1 MSKSYNGNIP
11 LPNGWDIACDFDGKI
26 YFIDH
31 INKET
36 TWLDPRDRLVRPNT
50 FADCVGDELPY
61 GWEQC
66 YDSKVGYY
74 YVNHVTQTNQIE
86 DPRQQYRQ
94 LQEHMLKDYLLTAQ
108 EDLLAKQEIFDIKQQ
123 RLLHAQDEYQHLREA
138 LQCLSTCTSSSSLC
152 SMSSLSSGSSGRKY
166 DTELLKAEVAQA
178 HERVAKLKQ
187 ELSQIRTV
195 LHYKEQ
201 GLETLSEVDQQFT
214 DHPTGYSLEQAQ
226 AIMEELKNIQMSLSS
241 GKKEKAELMQCLS
254 KLKDELTRLQPSSS
268 DIMSLSI
275 PSEKLNT
282 ASQTDLSGEVAH
294 LGARL
299 AEMARL
305 RFQYDEK
312 RKHIQRI
319 QQDIADLEDK
329 MTPGQ
334 LESDK
339 DRLLLIQEKEQL
351 LQELRST
358 NIIGWNEF
366 AVASIQEHICKLQ
379 EDICNAKEIAHKTIA
394 DRLKLHEKKNFF
406 IQELSNAIQQITFLE
421 TKLKNLSASTLSMSS
436 SSSLG
441 SLSTSSLSASSLS
454 FTDIYGLPKC
464 SVDPSVQCHVGQL
477 MQGSSQ
483 SIATS
488 TGAFEA
494 FSSSPA
500 LGQGNSGPSLSTR
513 SSLSSISP
521 PMSPYELHP
530 SCDHASALAERQQR
544 LKILESQ
551 LSELK
556 LEPSS
561 IESLK
566 PSTSQLRSH
575 QIPEDSMRK
584 NHNWSYYSVPQ
595 QNVEGASKNTI
606 SYPVYEPEKGSF
618 NIQCSEPSSRAS
630 VSAAV
635 SEESV
640 AGDSGVF
647 EASVKRLQVDRHIK
661 EDNIETAQVR
671 LKLRYALEDHLLH
684 VGIEQARNLSEL
696 NIQENHKICVKAA
709 LLPFSSDMPTVCS
722 TRLYNNFQKPT
733 FGESFKF
740 FLPLSK
746 LFSKTL
752 QVYLWSVSLHGE
764 EECLGSAQV
773 SLADFNPDQTLAKWY
788 NILSF
793 RFMRS
798 EPLSERSNQSYAK
811 DVDERTDI
819 SEPIHSRILSLKEE
833 SSDESTIISSQTSTL
848 TRNQDPELVHFGAV
862 GEEQDEESEDDEDE
876 EKDQEDENFQTLS
889 GSEVNFSEMVRE
901 AELLGQETETCDK
914 ETNTECVF
922 PPVHRTRVEIEGSSR
937 KSEIKRSQT
946 FTPCEAVNKYHY
958 ICRLNRSDSDSSV
971 PLYKKEGNFLR
982 NSAERK
988 SLRWRKPPGKC
999 VKHRGTS
1006 FSSTNPKNVNFRTS
1020 LDLALDLRAC
1030 QTRLTVLHDEISKL
1044 KEVKYKLEDAKTKGD
1059 MQLLTWINE
1068 NENIQQL
1075 FASGTKEAGK
1085 QIREEKKVEK
1095 LLRRTAREIYKFRK
1109 NRNKQMDISS
1119 FKEKMAF
1126 FTRADISVPQLPP
1139 DDSIETEVSKVQ
1151 RVDLSSKFSPVVNS
1165 TVIGN
1170 KQGDNKSTSKNF
1182 EVRKP
1187 RILLLV
1193 FILEWI

>member
-1 MSKSYNGNIP
+1 MSKSHNGNIP

-94 LQEHMLKDYLLTAQ
+94 LQEQMLKDYLLTAQ

-152 SMSSLSSGSSGRKY
+152 SMSSFSSGSSGRKY
-166 DTELLKAEVAQA
+166 DPELLKAEVALA

-201 GLETLSEVDQQFT
+201 GLETLSDICISMKLTITETQCLQRIGSAQVSLADFNPDQT
-214 DHPTGYSLEQAQ
+214 LAKWY
-226 AIMEELKNIQMSLSS
+226 NILSFRFMQSESLSERNNQVCNQ
-241 GKKEKAELMQCLS
+241 KKARCKAKCVPIQSALHGPSVYPFSLLFIDQVC
-254 KLKDELTRLQPSSS
+254 TRSVCCSWAKYVPIQSAVHGPS
-268 DIMSLSI
+268 MYPFSL
-275 PSEKLNT
+275 LFMG
-282 ASQTDLSGEVAH
+282 QVAH

-312 RKHIQRI
+312 RKHIHRI
-319 QQDIADLEDK
+319 QQEMADLEDK
-329 MTPGQ
+329 MAPGQ

-358 NIIGWNEF
+358 NITGWNEN

-379 EDICNAKEIAHKTIA
+379 EDICNAKEISHKTIA

-464 SVDPSVQCHVGQL
+464 SVDLSVQCHIGQL

-483 SIATS
+483 SIASS
-488 TGAFEA
+488 TGAFEVL
-494 FSSSPA
+494 SSSPP

-521 PMSPYELHP
+521 PMSPYEPHP
-530 SCDHASALAERQQR
+530 NCDHASALAERQQR

-551 LSELK
+551 LAELR
-556 LEPSS
+556 LESS
-561 IESLK
+561 SVESLK

-575 QIPEDSMRK
+575 QIPEDSMRR

-595 QNVEGASKNTI
+595 QNVEGTSESTI
-606 SYPVYEPEKGSF
+606 SYPVCEPEMGRF
-618 NIQCSEPSSRAS
+618 NIQCSEPNSHAS

-647 EASVKRLQVDRHIK
+647 EASVKRLQVDKHIK
-661 EDNIETAQVR
+661 EHSIETAQVQ
-671 LKLRYALEDHLLH
+671 LKLRYAIEDHLLH
-684 VGIEQARNLSEL
+684 VGIERARNLSEL
-696 NIQENHKICVKAA
+696 NIHANHKI
-709 LLPFSSDMPTVCS
+709 
-722 TRLYNNFQKPT
+722 
-733 FGESFKF
+733 
-740 FLPLSK
+740 
-746 LFSKTL
+746 
-752 QVYLWSVSLHGE
+752 
-764 EECLGSAQV
+764 
-773 SLADFNPDQTLAKWY
+773 
-788 NILSF
+788 
-793 RFMRS
+793 
-798 EPLSERSNQSYAK
+798 
-811 DVDERTDI
+811 
-819 SEPIHSRILSLKEE
+819 
-833 SSDESTIISSQTSTL
+833 
-848 TRNQDPELVHFGAV
+848 
-862 GEEQDEESEDDEDE
+862 
-876 EKDQEDENFQTLS
+876 
-889 GSEVNFSEMVRE
+889 
-901 AELLGQETETCDK
+901 
-914 ETNTECVF
+914 
-922 PPVHRTRVEIEGSSR
+922 
-937 KSEIKRSQT
+937 
-946 FTPCEAVNKYHY
+946 
-958 ICRLNRSDSDSSV
+958 
-971 PLYKKEGNFLR
+971 
-982 NSAERK
+982 
-988 SLRWRKPPGKC
+988 
-999 VKHRGTS
+999 
-1006 FSSTNPKNVNFRTS
+1006 
-1020 LDLALDLRAC
+1020 
-1030 QTRLTVLHDEISKL
+1030 
-1044 KEVKYKLEDAKTKGD
+1044 
-1059 MQLLTWINE
+1059 
-1068 NENIQQL
+1068 
-1075 FASGTKEAGK
+1075 
-1085 QIREEKKVEK
+1085 
-1095 LLRRTAREIYKFRK
+1095 
-1109 NRNKQMDISS
+1109 
-1119 FKEKMAF
+1119 
-1126 FTRADISVPQLPP
+1126 
-1139 DDSIETEVSKVQ
+1139 
-1151 RVDLSSKFSPVVNS
+1151 
-1165 TVIGN
+1165 
-1170 KQGDNKSTSKNF
+1170 
-1182 EVRKP
+1182 
-1187 RILLLV
+1187 
-1193 FILEWI
+1193 